1 MSTKYGSK
9 PLIVFAKLLLKFAK
23 DQVYKIMSAMSAL
36 PTKCFFFFFFFFF
49 QLSGTS
55 VLQINQIYC
64 LKVRFLCP
72 FIQNMHRSMGTP
84 KNCRSRHSSWW
95 SSECEKKDFEKF
107 KKEEKKTRKFVCSL
121 KCSSFILKL
130 IAENL
135 LKI

>member
-1 MSTKYGSK
+1 MAANHLLFLQNYYSNLLRIRFIKSCQQCQHF
-9 PLIVFAKLLLKFAK
+9 PQNVF
-23 DQVYKIMSAMSAL
+23 
-36 PTKCFFFFFFFFF
+36 FFFFFFFFF